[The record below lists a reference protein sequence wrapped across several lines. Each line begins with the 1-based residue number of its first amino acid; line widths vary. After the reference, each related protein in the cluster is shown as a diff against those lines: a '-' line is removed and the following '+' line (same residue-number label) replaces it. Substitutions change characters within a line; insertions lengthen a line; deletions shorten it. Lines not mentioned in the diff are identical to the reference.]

1 MYARKAHPLRVRHH
15 RARAVAATTDLALLQ
30 TEAALRAVATIAAA
44 LLREA
49 PHRVQDAAQAVATV
63 AAAAALQARAA
74 AIAAAQAATA
84 LVAVAAVQAAVAAEE
99 DNFRAMTK
107 V

>member
-30 TEAALRAVATIAAA
+30 TEAALRAAAITVAA

-49 PHRVQDAAQAVATV
+49 PHRVQDAAQVVATV
-63 AAAAALQARAA
+63 AAAAAQAQAA
-74 AIAAAQAATA
+74 AIAAQAVATA
-84 LVAVAAVQAAVAAEE
+84 LLVAAVQVAVAAEE